1 MSRTARLFRLMDALR
16 ARRLP
21 VTAAQL
27 AAQLSVSVRTVYRDI
42 QTLAELGARIDGDAG
57 VGYVL
62 RAGFFLPPLMF
73 GDDEIE
79 ALVLGAR
86 WVQGQGD
93 ADLARAADTVLAKI
107 AAAAPRDLRERMAD
121 TGLFAPRLTPPAPGA
136 QNLAAIRCAMRRER
150 KLCIRYTDAADAS
163 TQRVIW
169 PVALG
174 YFEGAR
180 VVAAWCELRD
190 DFRHFRHF
198 RLDRIAALQVLEAP
212 LPRPRRELLRRW
224 REHIACR
231 EAQHPASNTADR
243 N

>member
-73 GDDEIE
+73 GEDEIE

-93 ADLARAADTVLAKI
+93 AELARAAETVLARI
-107 AAAAPRDLRERMAD
+107 ATASPRDLRDRMAD
-121 TGLFAPRLTPPAPGA
+121 TGLFAPRSSAPAPGA
-136 QNLAAIRCAMRRER
+136 QNLAPLRSAIRRER
-150 KLCIRYTDAADAS
+150 KLHIRYTDVAGAS
-163 TQRVIW
+163 TERVIW

-180 VVAAWCELRD
+180 VVAAWCELRED
-190 DFRHFRHF
+190 FRHF
-198 RLDRIAALQVLEAP
+198 RLDRIAALKVLDAS
-212 LPRPRRELLRRW
+212 LPRPRHELLRRW
-224 REHIACR
+224 REHIERAR
-231 EAQHPASNTADR
+231 AAGPRGLHTADK

>member
-73 GDDEIE
+73 GEDEIE

-93 ADLARAADTVLAKI
+93 AELARAAEAVLAKI
-107 AAAAPRDLRERMAD
+107 ATASPRDLRDRMAD
-121 TGLFAPRLTPPAPGA
+121 SGLFAPRVVARAPDA
-136 QNLAAIRCAMRRER
+136 QSLAAIRSAMRRER
-150 KLCIRYTDAADAS
+150 KLHIGYTDAAGTD

-180 VVAAWCELRD
+180 VVAAWCELRGD
-190 DFRHFRHF
+190 FRHF
-198 RLDRIAALQVLEAP
+198 RLDRIVALQVMEA
-212 LPRPRRELLRRW
+212 LFPRPRRELLKRW
-224 REHIACR
+224 GEHIGRPRTQENETDHA
-231 EAQHPASNTADR
+231 ADR